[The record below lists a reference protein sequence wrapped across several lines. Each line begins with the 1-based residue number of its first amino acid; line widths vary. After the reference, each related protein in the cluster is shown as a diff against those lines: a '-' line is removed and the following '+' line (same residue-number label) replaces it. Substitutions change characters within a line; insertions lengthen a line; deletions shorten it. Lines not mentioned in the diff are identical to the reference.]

1 MLLLHSSQQKQVFND
16 EDTLNLPANYAV
28 GWMKTLDDEK
38 LISTMTIPG
47 THDSMAL
54 HGGPLAKCQAWSPE
68 NQLKAGIRYFDL
80 RVSGLGLIIMHGPIC
95 QFITLSSVLKKIRAF
110 LDDFS
115 KEIVLVRVKPV
126 FPMKGK
132 VPKLVENMIKNATDI
147 WVKPSV
153 PRIGEVRGK
162 IVFVQ
167 KDSFKLGIILSET
180 DQKGDYIVTDVKVK
194 EEKIKKHLE
203 EAAEQC
209 SKGTGLSLSYSS
221 GTSLPKS
228 IKFLPNALAK
238 EINPWLYDHLKEEFK
253 KKPKPCFG
261 IIAMDFPG
269 FDLIQ
274 MVIKFNRP
282 T

>member
-1 MLLLHSSQQKQVFND
+1 MFND

-28 GWMKTLDDEK
+28 GWMETLDDEK

-80 RVSGLGLIIMHGPIC
+80 RVSGLGLIIMHGPIY
-95 QFITLSSVLKKIRAF
+95 QFTTLPRVLKIIRAF

-115 KEIVLVRVKPV
+115 KETVLVRVKPV
-126 FPMKGK
+126 FLMTEK
-132 VPKLVENMIKNATDI
+132 VQNLVENMIKNATDI

-167 KDSFKLGIILSET
+167 KDSFKLGIMLSET
-180 DQKGDYIVTDVKVK
+180 DKEKDYIVTDVKVK

-203 EAAEQC
+203 VAADQC
-209 SKGTGLSLSYSS
+209 RTGTALSLSYSS
-221 GTSLPKS
+221 GTSLGKLSMKIFHFWPK
-228 IKFLPNALAK
+228 KLAK
-238 EINPWLYDHLKEEFK
+238 RINPWLYKHLEKEFEK
-253 KKPKPCFG
+253 NPKPCFG

-274 MVIKFNRP
+274 KVIKFNRP